1 MASDRKA
8 IWGDEPKPL
17 MPYSPAIKAG
27 GWVFFAGQLASDF
40 KDGLAPEAGG
50 DGRNPN
56 VDNQLELQSRFVL
69 QNLKKTA
76 AAAGIDLEKDIVRI
90 YQWFTSPF
98 PTMEE
103 FADGNTWP
111 RISITP
117 YLDTR
122 NEFIFEP
129 RPASTGMGIRE
140 TGLLVKDTI
149 LEVDMIG
156 MDPAVVPGP
165 STGTAVPEGTPSP
178 LPATPRHR
186 TR

>member
-56 VDNQLELQSRFVL
+56 VDNQLELQSRFVM

-76 AAAGIDLEKDIVRI
+76 DAAGIDIGKDLVRI
-90 YQWFTSPF
+90 YQWFTSPY
-98 PTMEE
+98 PTMASSPRETPGP
-103 FADGNTWP
+103 ASRSR
-111 RISITP
+111 RIS
-117 YLDTR
+117 TR
-122 NEFIFEP
+122 GT
-129 RPASTGMGIRE
+129 SSS
-140 TGLLVKDTI
+140 
-149 LEVDMIG
+149 
-156 MDPAVVPGP
+156 P
-165 STGTAVPEGTPSP
+165 SHVRRLPEWGFV
-178 LPATPRHR
+178 RR
-186 TR
+186 VCW